1 MFNLIVND
9 VLVEVVV
16 KYKNATISYYDVNI
30 VGYGSIEV
38 IGSREF
44 SVMLGII
51 EAEIVTAMSNIDSGW
66 L

>member
-1 MFNLIVND
+1 MLNLIIND
-9 VLVEVVV
+9 VPVEVVI

>member
-1 MFNLIVND
+1 MLNLIVND
-9 VLVEVVV
+9 VPVEVVV

-38 IGSREF
+38 LGSREF
-44 SVMLGII
+44 SVMVGII